1 MLSLIKL
8 YAENKTG
15 EVLSI
20 QFIGTTDYP
29 WHITIKT
36 LIDCLLPLD
45 LLLGLEQVLRR
56 QQPDRL

>member
-1 MLSLIKL
+1 MLSLMKL
-8 YAENKTG
+8 YVENKTG

-20 QFIGTTDYP
+20 QFICTIDYP

-56 QQPDRL
+56 QQQDRL